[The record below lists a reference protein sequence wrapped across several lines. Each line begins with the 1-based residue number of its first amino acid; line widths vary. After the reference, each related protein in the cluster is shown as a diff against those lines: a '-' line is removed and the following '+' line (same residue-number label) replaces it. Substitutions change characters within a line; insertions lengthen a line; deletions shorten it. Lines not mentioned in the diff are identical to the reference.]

1 MAANTHDV
9 IMLFGDSITQGGWV
23 PGGFA
28 QRLAADYVRKLDVI
42 NRGLSGYQTNW
53 AIPMFEKIFAVQH
66 QQLHVPKVQLLT
78 IWFGAND
85 AAPLPNRQHVPRDQ
99 FKENL
104 KHLVNMV
111 RSPTSPYYS
120 PCTRII
126 LITPPPVNSHQ
137 RQDRY
142 FDATK
147 SYAEVV
153 REVGTTLHV
162 PVADVWTA
170 MWDAS
175 GHDER
180 ALEKF
185 LYDGLHLNEAGY
197 EVTYNLIMNI
207 ITEKYPEMHYDRLE
221 MVFPPYW
228 ANVEGDQRN
237 VAPAQ

>member
-99 FKENL
+99 YKENL

-111 RSPTSPYYS
+111 RSSTSPYYS

-137 RQDRY
+137 
-142 FDATK
+142 
-147 SYAEVV
+147 
-153 REVGTTLHV
+153 
-162 PVADVWTA
+162 DVWTA

-175 GHDER
+175 GQDER
-180 ALEKF
+180 ALEEF

-197 EVTYNLIMNI
+197 EVQI
-207 ITEKYPEMHYDRLE
+207 
-221 MVFPPYW
+221 
-228 ANVEGDQRN
+228 
-237 VAPAQ
+237 